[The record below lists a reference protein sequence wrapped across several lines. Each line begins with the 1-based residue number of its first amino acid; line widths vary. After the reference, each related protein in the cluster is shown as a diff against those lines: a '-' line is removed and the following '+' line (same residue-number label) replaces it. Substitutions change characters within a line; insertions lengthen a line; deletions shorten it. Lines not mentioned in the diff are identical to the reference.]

1 MLSNRVIE
9 VVHRSKRLITNNLRS
24 DLRERVFGKLDK
36 LHVFFKFQGLYLY
49 DFDFLQVQV
58 EARDADGLI
67 NRRYILIEI
76 CDRDDNDPE
85 FPRYDNGTVRDIHFY
100 IESGRY

>member
-1 MLSNRVIE
+1 MQSY
-9 VVHRSKRLITNNLRS
+9 
-24 DLRERVFGKLDK
+24 LRERIFGKLDK
-36 LHVFFKFQGLYLY
+36 LHAFFKFQGPCYLY
-49 DFDFLQVQV
+49 DFDCLQVQV
-58 EARDADGLI
+58 EARDDDGLI